1 MSRFASTLNAQEFPA
16 LLRAEPALLRG
27 WIERSRGDRW
37 ILCLVT
43 IVLGAGLYGAVMGW
57 WRHPLQ
63 ALFTGLKFPLVIL
76 LTTLGNSLL
85 NAMLAPLLGLN
96 VTFRQSLMVILMTFT
111 ITTALLGAFSPLALF
126 AVWNTPPLTATTG
139 LVSPEYGFLQLTH
152 VAFIAV
158 AGVTGNVCLL
168 PLLRQW
174 SGSASVARNVLQA
187 WLAANLLLG
196 SQICW
201 LLRPFIWDPARPVE
215 FLGPEYFHG
224 SFYETVF
231 DAARR
236 LLLS

>member
-1 MSRFASTLNAQEFPA
+1 MSRFASALNVQEFRA
-16 LLRAEPALLRG
+16 LLCADPASLRG
-27 WIERSRGDRW
+27 WIERTRCDRS

-57 WRHPLQ
+57 WRHPRQ
-63 ALFTGLKFPLVIL
+63 ALFTALKFPFVIL

-96 VTFRQSLMVILMTFT
+96 VTLRQSLMVILMTFT
-111 ITTALLGAFSPLALF
+111 IATVLLGAFSPLALF
-126 AVWNTPPLTATTG
+126 VVWNTPPLAATTA
-139 LVSPEYGFLQLTH
+139 LRSPEYGFLQLTH
-152 VAFIAV
+152 VTFIAI
-158 AGVTGNVCLL
+158 AGGTGNACLL

-174 SGSASVARNVLQA
+174 SGSASVARHVLLA
-187 WLAANLLLG
+187 WLAVNLLLG

-215 FLGPEYFHG
+215 FLGPDYFRG

-231 DAARR
+231 DAAKR
-236 LLLS
+236 LLSS